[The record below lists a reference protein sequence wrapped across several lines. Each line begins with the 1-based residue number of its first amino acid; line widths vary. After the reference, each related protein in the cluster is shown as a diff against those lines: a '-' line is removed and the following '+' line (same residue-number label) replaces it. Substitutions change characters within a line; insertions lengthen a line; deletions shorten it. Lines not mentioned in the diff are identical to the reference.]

1 MQSSWSRQLQICK
14 LAFISI
20 HFRTHWY
27 SYTVLLQGEDSK
39 VIKDCT
45 EAITIHPHYP
55 KPLLRRAQTYEKT
68 EKLDEA
74 LEDYKK
80 LLELDNKNTVA
91 AAACQ
96 VTQRCFSILIY

>member
-1 MQSSWSRQLQICK
+1 M
-14 LAFISI
+14 
-20 HFRTHWY
+20 
-27 SYTVLLQGEDSK
+27 LQGEDSK

-96 VTQRCFSILIY
+96 VTQQCFSILIY